1 MRSTARF
8 KLIAAGRRSG
18 KTELAKRDLVAQWAC
33 APIDTGRS
41 DWFGGAFA
49 PTRDQ
54 AKAIYWDDLK
64 ERVPQEFVRKMRE
77 TDLTIQHIDGP
88 TLAVVG
94 MDKPARAEGRP
105 IDCAKVDEFADM
117 KPGVWAKHLR
127 PALDTDGRPGT
138 AWIYGVSRPS
148 AEFQHLV
155 EFAKSGID
163 KDWDYFWWPSS
174 TVLAPE
180 VIEAARREMDE
191 NTFRQEYGAE
201 FVLPSGRA
209 YYTFEPVAHL
219 RDNVRYDA
227 DAPLLF
233 GLDFNVS
240 PGAAVVAQDYEG
252 MTRFIGEVRIPT
264 DSNTLLVCRRLVA
277 DWAGKHRGPIHYYG
291 DPTGGNRGT
300 AKIDGSDWDLVA
312 KEFRGKFRG
321 GVSDRV
327 ERRVKPERA
336 RVNAFNA
343 RMRNAAGEV
352 HVEIDRKACSWLTR
366 DLENMLVKEGTDGAL
381 WKERDL
387 TLGHWADGGG
397 YIIVALHPLNEH
409 IFTVTTI

>member
-1 MRSTARF
+1 MRSAARF
-8 KLIAAGRRSG
+8 KVIAAGRRSG
-18 KTELAKRDLVAQWAC
+18 KTELAKRDLVARWTC
-33 APIDTGRS
+33 SPIETGRA
-41 DWFGGAFA
+41 DWFGAAFA

-54 AKAIYWDDLK
+54 AKAIYWEDLK
-64 ERVPQEFVRKMRE
+64 ERVPQEFVRKIRE

-117 KPGVWAKHLR
+117 KPGVWGKHLR

-148 AEFQHLV
+148 AEFQHLA
-155 EFAKSGID
+155 EYAKQRVD
-163 KDWDYFWWPSS
+163 PDWDYFWWPSS

-180 VIEAARREMDE
+180 VIEAAKRELDE

-209 YYTFEPVAHL
+209 YYTFDRAVHVK
-219 RDNVRYDA
+219 DGVRYDP

-233 GLDFNVS
+233 GFDFNVA
-240 PGAAVVAQDYEG
+240 PGAAVVAQDYEN
-252 MTRFIGEVRIPT
+252 MTRFIGEVRIPN
-264 DSNTLLVCRRLVA
+264 DSNTLLVCRKLIA
-277 DWAGKHRGPIHYYG
+277 DWADKQRGPVHYYG

-300 AKIDGSDWDLVA
+300 AKLDGSDWDLVA
-312 KEFRGKFRG
+312 KELRGKFLG
-321 GVSDRV
+321 GVSERV
-327 ERRVKPERA
+327 ERRLKPERA

-343 RMRNAAGEV
+343 RMRNAKGEV
-352 HVEIDRKACSWLTR
+352 HAEFDRARCPWLIR

-397 YIIVALHPLNEH
+397 YIVDAIHPLSEH
-409 IFTVTTI
+409 ILYQGTL